1 MKARIVVC
9 RLADGI
15 LLVCQACYPA
25 RRLPVVPVMSLLSL
39 RDVSL
44 SFGAAPLLD
53 RANFSLERGERVCV
67 VGRNGEG
74 KSTLLKVVEGVHLP
88 DSGEIVRQ
96 GGLVLASLPQE
107 VPVALSGTV
116 FDVVA
121 DGLGAVAGL
130 LSRYHALNDR
140 FAQGDDSVLDE
151 LGRTQ
156 EALEAA
162 GGWQL
167 DSRVQQVL
175 SRLQLDGDADFA
187 SLSGGR
193 KRRVLLAR
201 SLVNEPDILLLDE
214 PTNHLDIES
223 ITWMETFFKDY
234 QGTLLFITHDRSFLQ
249 TIATRIIEIDRG
261 QLRDFPCTYPEYLER
276 KQQQL
281 DAEAQANALF
291 DKKLAQEEVWIRQGI
306 KARRTRN
313 EGRVRALKALRNE
326 RAERRER
333 VGKVNLAVSEAERSG
348 KVVLEADHLSL
359 AYDGQWLVDDF
370 SVVVMRGDKIGLIG
384 PNGVGKTT
392 LVRALLGQIPVQQG
406 EVRHGTKL
414 EVAYFDQLRAQLD
427 PERSV
432 MDNVVEGSDFIEVNG
447 QRKHALAYLQDFL
460 FSPQRSRTPVK
471 ALSGGERNRLLL
483 AKLFT
488 RPANL
493 LVMDEPTN
501 DLDVE
506 TLELLE
512 ELLVNYSGTL
522 LLISHDRA
530 FLDNVVTS
538 TWAFEGNGVVREYVG
553 GYEDWLRQRA
563 IAASRSPS
571 FESPKTGGVVPE
583 KAVAEPARRKLS
595 YKEQREL
602 EAIPGQIEA
611 LEQEQATLQA
621 RLNEADFFVRAPQ
634 EAAEAADRLGGI
646 EEELLVLLERWD
658 ALGG

>member
-1 MKARIVVC
+1 
-9 RLADGI
+9 
-15 LLVCQACYPA
+15 
-25 RRLPVVPVMSLLSL
+25 MSLLSL

-53 RANFSLERGERVCV
+53 RVNFSLDRGERVCV

-74 KSTLLKVVEGVHLP
+74 KSTLLKVVEGIHLP

-96 GGLVLASLPQE
+96 GGLVMASLPQE
-107 VPVALSGTV
+107 VPVTLTGSV

-121 DGLGAVAGL
+121 DGLGEVAGL

-140 FAQGDDSVLDE
+140 CYVQGDESVLDE

-167 DSRVQQVL
+167 DSKVQQVL
-175 SRLQLDGDADFA
+175 SRLQLDGEADFA

-249 TIATRIIEIDRG
+249 NIATRIIEIDRG
-261 QLRDFPCTYPEYLER
+261 QLRDFPCTYSEYLER

-348 KVVLEADHLSL
+348 KVVMEADRIALV
-359 AYDGQWLVDDF
+359 YDGQTLVNDF

-392 LVRALLGQIPVQQG
+392 LVRALLAQIPVQQG

-432 MDNVVEGSDFIEVNG
+432 MENVVEGSDFIEVNG

-563 IAASRSPS
+563 IAAARPATADAR
-571 FESPKTGGVVPE
+571 KTAAAAE
-583 KAVAEPARRKLS
+583 KTATEPARRKLS

-602 EAIPGQIEA
+602 DAIPAQIEA
-611 LEQEQATLQA
+611 LEKEQTALQA
-621 RLNEADFFVRAPQ
+621 LLNEADIYTRAPH
-634 EAAEAADRLGGI
+634 EAVAAAERLGVI
-646 EEELLVLLERWD
+646 EEALLGLLERWE
-658 ALGG
+658 ALGN